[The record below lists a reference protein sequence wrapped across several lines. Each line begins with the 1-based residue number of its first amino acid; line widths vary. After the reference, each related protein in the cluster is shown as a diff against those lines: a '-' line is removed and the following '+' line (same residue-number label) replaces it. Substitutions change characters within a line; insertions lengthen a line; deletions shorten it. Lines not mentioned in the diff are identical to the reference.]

1 MKTKDDKYLGKHKY
15 NSVYN
20 LYLFPG
26 KDDFQFV
33 WEKAGVL
40 SDHWDSIGIMLGLSS
55 NKIDE
60 IEAEGKPPRA
70 CLRKVFDCWLKRD
83 YDYKSRGVPTLR
95 MLCNCI
101 MSASGGANPALA
113 DEIEKEYSVSPIGSK
128 EDTPLPSPISFSNDA
143 YVIIKGKKRSGLLNK
158 EDYILMKKIEELE
171 SLFADS
177 LIATKK
183 CFELSLLPDI
193 IEYIQYHIAALLSP
207 TLTKQIEVEEE
218 FEHVRTIPEL
228 FKILRKYVSWFN
240 FGFVEKIAQV
250 FICGNKNVQT
260 MWSMY
265 RERLK
270 DYFKSDNSKAVQFI
284 NATEFGIS
292 DVPGTKVMIAKVA
305 KTDYTLNDLYFFHKA
320 IADALEV
327 PNYQFYFCKIADG
340 CMELKYSIP
349 DFLYSLLF
357 PLTNQQCHLLAEIGI
372 IKMTCGE
379 YVHEPKKVCHH
390 NLYCYSLSLY
400 ITVTR

>member
-1 MKTKDDKYLGKHKY
+1 MKTEDDKYLGKHKC
-15 NSVYN
+15 NSVFK
-20 LYLFPG
+20 LYLFAD

-40 SDHWDSIGIMLGLSS
+40 SNHWDSIGIMLGLSC
-55 NKIDE
+55 NKLDE
-60 IEAEGKPPRA
+60 IEAESETARG

-101 MSASGGANPALA
+101 KSKSGGANPALA
-113 DEIEKEYSVSPIGSK
+113 DEIESEYSVSPFGSK
-128 EDTPLPSPISFSNDA
+128 DDTPLLSPVSFSNDA
-143 YVIIKGKKRSGLLNK
+143 YVIIKGKRRSGQLNK
-158 EDYILMKKIEELE
+158 EDYIIMKKIEELE

-193 IEYIQYHIAALLSP
+193 IDYIQYHIAALLSP
-207 TLTKQIEVEEE
+207 RLTKQIEVQEE
-218 FEHVRTIPEL
+218 FEQVHTIQEL
-228 FKILRKYVSWFN
+228 FKILRKYISWFN
-240 FGFVEKIAQV
+240 FGLVEKLAQV
-250 FICGNKNVQT
+250 FISDNKDVQA

-265 RERLK
+265 RERLE
-270 DYFKSDNSKAVQFI
+270 DYFKSDNSKAVQFRD
-284 NATEFGIS
+284 ATEFGVF

-305 KTDYTLNDLYFFHKA
+305 RTDYSLNDLYFFHKA

-327 PNYQFYFCKIADG
+327 PNYQFYFCEIGDG

-349 DFLYSLLF
+349 DFLYSLFF
-357 PLTNQQCHLLAEIGI
+357 PLTNEQCHSLAEIGVI
-372 IKMTCGE
+372 RMTCSE
-379 YVHEPKKVCHH
+379 YVHELKKVCHH
-390 NLYCYSLSLY
+390 N
-400 ITVTR
+400 

>member
-1 MKTKDDKYLGKHKY
+1 MTVLLVGTNDFYL
-15 NSVYN
+15 
-20 LYLFPG
+20 
-26 KDDFQFV
+26 V

-40 SDHWDSIGIMLGLSS
+40 SGHWDSIGIMLGLSP
-55 NKIDE
+55 NKLDE
-60 IEAEGKPPRA
+60 IESEGKPPRA

-101 MSASGGANPALA
+101 KSKSGGANPALA
-113 DEIEKEYSVSPIGSK
+113 DKIEKEYSVSPIGSK

-143 YVIIKGKKRSGLLNK
+143 YVIIKGKKRSGQLNK
-158 EDYILMKKIEELE
+158 EDYIIMKKIEELE

-183 CFELSLLPDI
+183 CLELSLLPDI

-207 TLTKQIEVEEE
+207 RLTKQIEVQGE
-218 FEHVRTIPEL
+218 FEQVHTIPEL

-240 FGFVEKIAQV
+240 FGLVEKLAQV
-250 FICGNKNVQT
+250 FISGNRDVQA

-270 DYFKSDNSKAVQFI
+270 DYFKSDNSKAVQVKD
-284 NATEFGIS
+284 ATEFGIS
-292 DVPGTKVMIAKVA
+292 DVPGTKIMIAKVA
-305 KTDYTLNDLYFFHKA
+305 RTDHSLNDLYFFHKA

-327 PNYQFYFCKIADG
+327 PNYQFYFCKIDDG
-340 CMELKYSIP
+340 CMELKYCIP

-357 PLTNQQCHLLAEIGI
+357 PLTNQQCHLLADIGI